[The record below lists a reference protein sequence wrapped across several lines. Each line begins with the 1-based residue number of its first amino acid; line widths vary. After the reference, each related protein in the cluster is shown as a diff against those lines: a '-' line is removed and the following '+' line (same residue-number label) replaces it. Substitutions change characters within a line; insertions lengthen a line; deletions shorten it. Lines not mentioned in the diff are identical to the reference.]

1 MTTSSCSLTS
11 LLLMQ
16 TIPITVVIGT
26 MLTPCFPLK
35 WTLNTR
41 RLTSAICFSQ
51 KKRWLG
57 WESQLTAV
65 DFIWTILAVHASVTV
80 PAFVDALPI
89 CTLEL
94 IYTTSRHLLV
104 RVLFQT
110 VLRPLVRSVRTVS
123 VSIAAPERRHT
134 RGVVALKGIGAAG
147 RFGAGDLVGAI

>member
-41 RLTSAICFSQ
+41 RLISAICFS
-51 KKRWLG
+51 R
-57 WESQLTAV
+57 ESQLTAV
-65 DFIWTILAVHASVTV
+65 DFIWAILAVHASVTV